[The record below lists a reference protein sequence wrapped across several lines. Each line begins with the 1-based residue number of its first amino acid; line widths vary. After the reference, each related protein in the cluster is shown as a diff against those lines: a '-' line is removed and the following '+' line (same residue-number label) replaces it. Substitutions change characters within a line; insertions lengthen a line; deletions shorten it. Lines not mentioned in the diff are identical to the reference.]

1 MTRLFVDAQEIPT
14 PPSAFS
20 SMDEVVRHVEA
31 GHLPPNSVIRRI
43 DVDGVPFDGGGAQ
56 GEAGALARPL
66 ATRDKIEVLTG
77 NLRDMARASIGEAVS
92 YLERV
97 EALTPSLATHFRS
110 APGPDAFVSLRQLY
124 EGFYWV
130 NLLMN
135 RLETSFGLALD
146 GIRVR
151 NVSAREHHGRLLAV
165 LKQMVSAHERQD
177 FVYVADLLEYEIL
190 PIVPIWKS
198 MFLELSGSC

>member
-1 MTRLFVDAQEIPT
+1 M
-14 PPSAFS
+14 
-20 SMDEVVRHVEA
+20 
-31 GHLPPNSVIRRI
+31 
-43 DVDGVPFDGGGAQ
+43 
-56 GEAGALARPL
+56 
-66 ATRDKIEVLTG
+66 
-77 NLRDMARASIGEAVS
+77 
-92 YLERV
+92 
-97 EALTPSLATHFRS
+97 
-110 APGPDAFVSLRQLY
+110 SLRQLY